1 MLGPLLSG
9 EAEIVYGSRFLRGS
23 PNIPLRTR
31 LANRFLTGLTNLLFG
46 SRLTDMETAY
56 KAFRREAVRGLRLR
70 CVRFDF
76 EPEITA
82 RLLLSG
88 RRILEVPISYNPRT
102 PEEGK
107 KISWIDGVESVYALV
122 RCRFIDR

>member
-1 MLGPLLSG
+1 M
-9 EAEIVYGSRFLRGS
+9 VYGSRFLRGS
-23 PNIPLRTR
+23 PNVPLRTR

-56 KAFRREAVRGLRLR
+56 KAFRRETVHGLRLR

-82 RLLLSG
+82 RLLLAG
-88 RRILEVPISYNPRT
+88 RRIVEVPIAYNPRT
-102 PEEGK
+102 REQGK
-107 KISWIDGVESVYALV
+107 KISWIDGVEAVYALV
-122 RCRFIDR
+122 RCRFFDRRAP